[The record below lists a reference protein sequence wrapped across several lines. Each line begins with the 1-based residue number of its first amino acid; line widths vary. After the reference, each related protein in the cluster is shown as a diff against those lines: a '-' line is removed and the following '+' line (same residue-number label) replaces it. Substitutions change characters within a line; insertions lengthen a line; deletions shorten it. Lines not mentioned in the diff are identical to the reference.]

1 MLRRTKSPVLSVL
14 VALGV
19 AWPASAAAHPMA
31 HPMMGSAGAP
41 MLLAA
46 LEEPAAV
53 LGLESDDAAAGA
65 ALTKALRKAAAKRGL
80 SGGPEMSL
88 VEMRLTMG
96 CENNSES
103 CLAEGGKAIEVRQLV
118 YGDLKKTSGGGY
130 KVRLFLLDVATAGS
144 PSNTTVPVTAAEL
157 SPEKIDDTAAKI
169 IRSLLPEEADDEPTP
184 STTPVPALE
193 PTPDTDP
200 EVDDAPRDRKYEWG
214 LERPAPRWKKIGLGV
229 TAGVGGAAL
238 ITGAVMQALLRTKLR
253 DDLLTEV
260 DKSVM
265 DESMSNDISRDEEDL
280 CAAARDSPM
289 NDGKVRNAAVTR
301 VCNRADGIYTGSLA
315 ALAGGA
321 VLAAGAIV
329 FTVLLFVHKKKDS
342 TATSALRRR
351 DFTLGASPTVGG
363 ARASVGFKF

>member
-1 MLRRTKSPVLSVL
+1 
-14 VALGV
+14 
-19 AWPASAAAHPMA
+19 MA
-31 HPMMGSAGAP
+31 GTAGAP
-41 MLLAA
+41 LFAAA
-46 LEEPAAV
+46 LDESAAV

-96 CENNSES
+96 CDNNSES

-184 STTPVPALE
+184 AVDPTPVVD
-193 PTPDTDP
+193 PTPQTDP
-200 EVDDAPRDRKYEWG
+200 EVDDPPRDRKYEWG
-214 LERPAPRWKKIGLGV
+214 RERPSPRWKKIGLGV
-229 TAGVGGAAL
+229 TAGLGGAAL
-238 ITGAVMQALLRTKLR
+238 LTGAIMQALLRTKMR

-260 DKSVM
+260 DKSVQ
-265 DESMSNDISRDEEDL
+265 DESASNDISRDEKDL

-301 VCNRADGIYTGSLA
+301 VCNKADGVYTGSLA

-329 FTVLLFVHKKKDS
+329 FTVLLFVHKKKDGAA
-342 TATSALRRR
+342 ATALRRR
-351 DFTLGASPTVGG
+351 DFSLAASPTSGG
-363 ARASVGFKF
+363 ARASFGFRF

>member
-1 MLRRTKSPVLSVL
+1 M
-14 VALGV
+14 AGV
-19 AWPASAAAHPMA
+19 
-31 HPMMGSAGAP
+31 AGAP
-41 MLLAA
+41 LFAAA
-46 LEEPAAV
+46 LEESAAV

-157 SPEKIDDTAAKI
+157 SPDKIDDTAAKI
-169 IRSLLPEEADDEPTP
+169 IRSLLPEEADEDPTP
-184 STTPVPALE
+184 TTDPVPLVETTPN
-193 PTPDTDP
+193 TDP
-200 EVDDAPRDRKYEWG
+200 EVDDPPRDRKYEWG
-214 LERPAPRWKKIGLGV
+214 LQRPAPRWKKIGLGV

-238 ITGAVMQALLRTKLR
+238 ITGIVMQVLLRTKLR

-260 DKSVM
+260 DKSVQ
-265 DESMSNDISRDEEDL
+265 DGSDSNDISRDEDDL
-280 CAAARDSPM
+280 CAVARDSPM

-301 VCNRADGIYTGSLA
+301 VCNKADGIYTGSLA

-329 FTVLLFVHKKKDS
+329 FTVLLFVHKKKKGGEA
-342 TATSALRRR
+342 ATSWRRR
-351 DFTLGASPTVGG
+351 DFSLNASPTAGG
-363 ARASVGFKF
+363 ARASLGFRF